1 MPSRSSLW
9 NKDGSTKGDAPRWAS
24 LRANMREAFPTYY
37 ATDPDPFAKQVGDAI
52 ALLNKLKPSL
62 PAEDPN
68 NPSSTPGYLIGDAVI
83 GEPGNIS
90 SPDYSG
96 VTGVKLAEGMLSV
109 EEVVQQTTE
118 LFIGMPTW
126 NHPLVMP
133 NVIPPANTAAIIAA
147 MMTNVFSPNI
157 IEGEYAWD
165 VERTEMETS
174 AMLADLIGW
183 DPQVAG
189 GLFTFGG
196 SGCYFYGIKYAITN
210 CLGDKSRCTGVRT
223 DAKILMSQQGHY
235 CKQNSSDW
243 TGLGMNNYVEIDTD
257 ENNAMDMEHL
267 TEVVTNLKEAKVPIA
282 AIVCTMG
289 TTDAFAIDPIEE
301 VRALVD
307 SLYPLEEYPNGEG
320 RPLIYADAVIG
331 WSWLTFKGYNFD
343 TNPLGFADDVKQE
356 IQQNYNLISKMVHA
370 DAIGCD
376 FHKTGWSTYNC
387 SVVMVKKLN
396 HFQELMS
403 RPGSAYLQART
414 CYNPGLYTLEVS
426 RTGSYS
432 MAAWAT
438 LKYLGADGFRSLLG
452 GILEIQHYFR
462 DEVIANEST
471 TICVNDSD
479 HGFVTLFR
487 VYKTGVDAA
496 AQYQKELIDPSAKAE
511 LEANNKLQE
520 DIADLLWQW
529 YRFPQEK
536 PGDDYAPYISYT
548 SGFRP
553 TDYEDESIEPG
564 FIYAVKS
571 YPMNV
576 NVTYD
581 VMDDLLRLVLQAR
594 DAIEAGTVPN
604 ARDDA
609 GNCPIPYSNFGDIR
623 PVECGAKA
631 TEEASATSDNL
642 LSGIGRQSKK
652 GLKRLKQR
660 RRKKK

>member
-1 MPSRSSLW
+1 MPSRFSSLW
-9 NKDGSTKGDAPRWAS
+9 NKDGSVKGDAPRWAS
-24 LRANMREAFPTYY
+24 LRADMRSAFPTYY
-37 ATDPDPFAKQVGDAI
+37 ATDPDPFAQMVGEAI
-52 ALLNKLKPSL
+52 AYLNKLKPPGTAESP
-62 PAEDPN
+62 PA
-68 NPSSTPGYLIGDAVI
+68 STPGYLIGDQVI
-83 GEPGNIS
+83 GEPGNVS
-90 SPDYSG
+90 SPDYG
-96 VTGVKLAEGMLSV
+96 NVTNARLSENMLPVKDVLEQAA
-109 EEVVQQTTE
+109 Q

-174 AMLADLIGW
+174 AILADLIGW
-183 DPQVAG
+183 PTNEAG

-196 SGCYFYGIKYAITN
+196 SGCYFYGMKYAITR
-210 CLGDKSRCTGVRT
+210 CLGDQSRCTGIRT

-243 TGLGMNNYVEIDTD
+243 TGLGMENYIEIDTD
-257 ENNAMDMEHL
+257 ESNEMDMEHL
-267 TEVVTNLKEAKVPIA
+267 EEVVLDLKGKGIPIA

-289 TTDAFAIDPIEE
+289 TTDAFAIDPIEQ

-307 SLYPLEEYPNGEG
+307 REYPLADHPDGVG
-320 RPLIYADAVIG
+320 RPMIYADAVIG
-331 WSWLTFKGYNFD
+331 WSWLTFKGYDFAA
-343 TNPLGFADDVKQE
+343 NPLGFDPAVVPQ
-356 IQQNYNLISKMVHA
+356 IQQNYERVSKVVLA

-387 SVVMVKKLN
+387 SAIMVRALN
-396 HFQELMS
+396 NFQELMS

-426 RTGSYS
+426 RSGSYS

-438 LKYLGADGFRSLLG
+438 LKYMGYEGFRSILG
-452 GILEIQHYFR
+452 GILELQHHFR
-462 DEVIANEST
+462 DDAIANEST
-471 TICVNDSD
+471 AVCVNPDD
-479 HGFVTLFR
+479 YGFVTLFR
-487 VYKTGVDAA
+487 VYKKGVNAA
-496 AQYQKELIDPSAKAE
+496 AQYERELTDPAYKAE
-511 LEANNKLQE
+511 LEANNKLQQ

-529 YRFPQEK
+529 YRYGK

-553 TDYEDESIEPG
+553 TEYPDEELEPG

-576 NVTYD
+576 NITPE
-581 VMDDLLRLVLQAR
+581 VMDDLLRLVLEAR
-594 DAIEAGTVPN
+594 DAIESGVEPDP
-604 ARDDA
+604 RDDA
-609 GNCPIPYSNFGDIR
+609 GNCPVPYSNFKDIR
-623 PVECGAKA
+623 PVECASEDP
-631 TEEASATSDNL
+631 TEGPATSDNL
-642 LSGIGRQSKK
+642 LSGIGRQSRKA
-652 GLKRLKQR
+652 LKRLLK
-660 RRKKK
+660 RRKKKK